1 LRGKAPGREG
11 GNTSF
16 RKPGTLVVTDHET
29 GKEMIQVPGFLLRR
43 LYVRGSLQNAA
54 GGFEFELK
62 NALGSGYADRMLPL
76 TLDGRELPLDHAS
89 FRQESGIETAFS
101 AVDENTPFTLQMN
114 KTVKIRVDGETLTPG
129 AHKIGMSFRVR
140 GIGTLSFDVN
150 DVVD

>member
-1 LRGKAPGREG
+1 
-11 GNTSF
+11 
-16 RKPGTLVVTDHET
+16 
-29 GKEMIQVPGFLLRR
+29 MIQVPGFLLRR
-43 LYVRGSLQNAA
+43 LYVRGSLRNAA

-76 TLDGRELPLDHAS
+76 TLDGGELPLEQTS
-89 FRQESGIETAFS
+89 FRQESGVEIAFS

-114 KTVKIRVDGETLTPG
+114 KTVKIRVDGETLAPG